1 MTTDNKTLAVDVLA
15 GPVEDSSATD
25 CTSPRMAVLKRSLS
39 RKTERMNARIAD
51 HFESVKSANGQPL
64 NDKRNGRKTIDRWE
78 RQSDAIRN
86 LSEGIEKTKAAI
98 EREQAAIDRV
108 GAVAADLPDA
118 IKREIGSGLLQQWRK
133 HPRTFFV
140 AGVDKARIVLLD
152 DGRLAHRYTN
162 HVTDPEQRRILAR
175 TFNSLSAELARVKG
189 ESA

>member
-15 GPVEDSSATD
+15 RTTEDSSTVD
-25 CTSPRMAVLKRSLS
+25 RTSPRLDVLKRSLS
-39 RKTERMNARIAD
+39 RKTKLMQARIAD
-51 HFESVKSANGQPL
+51 HFDSVKSANGQPL
-64 NDKRNGRKTIDRWE
+64 NDKRNGRKTLDRWE

-118 IKREIGSGLLQQWRK
+118 IKREIDSGLLQQWRK
-133 HPRTFFV
+133 HPRTFFIT
-140 AGVDKARIVLLD
+140 GVNKARIVLLD

-189 ESA
+189 ESV